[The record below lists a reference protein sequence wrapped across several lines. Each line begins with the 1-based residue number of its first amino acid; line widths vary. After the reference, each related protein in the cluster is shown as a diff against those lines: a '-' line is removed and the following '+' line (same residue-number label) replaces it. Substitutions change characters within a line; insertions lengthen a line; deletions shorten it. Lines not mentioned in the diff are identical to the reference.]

1 MVTDSLPGS
10 ELLAGD
16 LSQHSQQV
24 KFGAHALL
32 VVLQFGALVRAGSKG
47 EHKQTGLTLTAVF
60 GIEAVLYMLLDTPSI
75 SVVLMLAVSVLFT
88 LQPVGEAGKF
98 RLNMGTIPM
107 LCVVWLAILSI
118 LTQEDLMRSLYGTEN
133 LRPYHLIVM
142 FLGSVYLCTAL
153 ERSGFLHTAAVRVCS
168 CSCVYLILCARLF
181 HTSRNL
187 RVLVGVTFLNCIV
200 VR

>member
-1 MVTDSLPGS
+1 MVTGSLPGA

-16 LSQHSQQV
+16 LSQHTHQI

-32 VVLQFGALVRAGSKG
+32 VALQFGALVRAGSKG
-47 EHKQTGLTLTAVF
+47 EYKQAGLTLTAVF
-60 GIEAVLYMLLDTPSI
+60 GIEAMLYMLLDTPSI

-88 LQPVGEAGKF
+88 LQPIEEAGKF

-107 LCVVWLAILSI
+107 LCVVWLAMLSI
-118 LTQEDLMRSLYGTEN
+118 LTQEDLMRSLYGTDT

-153 ERSGFLHTAAVRVCS
+153 ERSGFLHTAAVRVCFFF
-168 CSCVYLILCARLF
+168 CV
-181 HTSRNL
+181 
-187 RVLVGVTFLNCIV
+187 
-200 VR
+200 